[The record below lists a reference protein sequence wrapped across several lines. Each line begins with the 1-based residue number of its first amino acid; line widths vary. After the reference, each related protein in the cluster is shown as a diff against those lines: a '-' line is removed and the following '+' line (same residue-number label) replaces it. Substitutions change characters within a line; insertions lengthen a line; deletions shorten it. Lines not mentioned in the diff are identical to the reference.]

1 MKNIDENQIKDV
13 FKPFLW
19 SYDIEKI
26 DIKKNKKIII
36 LNVLNYGT
44 KKATDLLFDVYDK
57 KEIEEIV
64 EKSAQ
69 GEWNKKSLN
78 YWKLFLNLKG
88 ENKNR
93 LENVL

>member
-44 KKATDLLFDVYDK
+44 KKATDLLFNVYSR

-64 EKSAQ
+64 EKSVQ

-78 YWKLFLNLKG
+78 YWKLFLNLKR
-88 ENKNR
+88 ENKKR